1 MRIIDKEIYLEDNH
15 TYKECLERY
24 QIPSWMF
31 DKFLREHKISKP
43 KTQSAFI
50 GLAYKYEEAGG

>member
-1 MRIIDKEIYLEDNH
+1 MKFYLEDNH

-24 QIPSWMF
+24 QISSWMF

-50 GLAYKYEEAGG
+50 GLDHKYEEAGG